1 MGRGWVGLIT
11 FLSATLLPYGQ
22 STHTHTAKHREGWYC
37 LSLIISSVFYKQT
50 AKKKN
55 QKTHKT
61 AKSKTYGHRS
71 PITLSMKHPE
81 KCNDAKNIK
90 TIIICTVIV
99 VIVIIMRLDKIT

>member
-1 MGRGWVGLIT
+1 VGWFNYISQCHS
-11 FLSATLLPYGQ
+11 SAIRTVN
-22 STHTHTAKHREGWYC
+22 THTHTHSKAQGGVV
-37 LSLIISSVFYKQT
+37 LSLANHFLSFLQT
-50 AKKKN
+50 DSKKK
-55 QKTHKT
+55 KKHKT